1 MCLTRTASWSPLP
14 PHACYVWQ
22 LRWTPALAEALRTQA
37 GAFRSLHILT
47 ADMLADGKIQASR
60 VDWRLAAQSGAGLV
74 PVIRIE
80 GRLAGRADA
89 LLGDIAALV
98 GKLPPAVKTSVEI
111 DYDSPTARL
120 QDYAA
125 FLRALRARL
134 PTGTPIIATALP
146 SWLASGAFRAV
157 AEAADLLVLQLH
169 AVEDPRLGVFDHD
182 RALSWVRAMD
192 RAVRRPFLVA
202 LPAYGA
208 RVAMRAGGRDLSV
221 SSERPALDG
230 VAGSEIAASPQDVAA
245 LLADLRRDP
254 PDWLR
259 GFVWFRL
266 PTREDRRA
274 WSAATLRAVLSEGD
288 IRPRLQI
295 ALRRGTDG
303 DATDIF
309 VRNTGDIDAPL
320 PAAVSLPAGC
330 DADGTGEFELDGAR
344 LLRRGGGLLRGHSEM
359 QAGWIRCANGEA
371 FVHAQD

>member
-37 GAFRSLHILT
+37 GAFRSLHILA
-47 ADMLADGKIQASR
+47 ADMLGDGKIQASQ

-98 GKLPPAVKTSVEI
+98 GKLPPA
-111 DYDSPTARL
+111 ARL
-120 QDYAA
+120 QEYAA

-157 AEAADLLVLQLH
+157 AKAADLLVLQLH
-169 AVEDPRLGVFDHD
+169 AVEDPRLGVFDHG

-230 VAGSEIAASPQDVAA
+230 VAGS
-245 LLADLRRDP
+245 DP

-295 ALRRGTDG
+295 ALRPGTDG

-309 VRNTGDIDAPL
+309 VRNTGDIDTPL